1 MPLRP
6 DMEPFEYLGVFLR
19 KKWPILF
26 SIVLVMLGAA
36 VYCVAIPDQYKS
48 TTTILVIQPRVSE
61 KYISPLTNYRIQD
74 RIPAIEQQVLSRT
87 RLVAVMDEL
96 GLYMGERKKIPE
108 ETLVEMMQKR
118 IEIKVIR
125 DKDAFSLSFE
135 HESPKIAMLTA
146 SKLASLFI
154 DENIMIR
161 EQQAVST
168 SEFLETQLK
177 ETKSKLEV
185 QEEKVKRYK
194 LLYMGELPQE
204 MQANLNAMTRMQDQ
218 LRTNA
223 DAISRLEDR
232 KMFLESKVSDLQKE
246 IGTIEGQSIN
256 PEDPLHKLLAEVAV
270 RQKKIR
276 ELTLKYTSKYPTV
289 VQLQR
294 EVEDLKKKIESIR
307 RSSPL
312 QKGALEEDL
321 ASGEPEMRS
330 AIRER
335 EELGRLQ
342 EQVANLNLEVS
353 SLKKENE
360 EARKTID
367 KVQGKVS
374 RFPQREQEIIS
385 LTRDYD
391 NLKRAYDELMEKKL
405 GAKVSQKLEEG
416 QKGETF
422 QVLDP
427 PNLPIR
433 PSKPNRLKILGIS
446 FLAAIALGFG
456 GAIGWEILDPTLHGP
471 KDFKYF
477 FDLPILAS
485 LPAIQEGGGTR
496 LKRIFRTTLLIG
508 ICSVLSAVVVIL
520 LIYREHIQAIL
531 DIGGRIG

>member
-6 DMEPFEYLGVFLR
+6 DMEPLEYLEVFLR
-19 KKWPILF
+19 KKWLILF
-26 SIVLVMLGAA
+26 SIVLVMLAAA

-48 TTTILVIQPRVSE
+48 TTTILVIPPRVSE
-61 KYISPLTNYRIQD
+61 KYITAMTNYRIQD
-74 RIPAIEQQVLSRT
+74 RVPAIEQQVLSRT
-87 RLVAVMDEL
+87 RLVAVMDEI
-96 GLYMGERKKIPE
+96 GLFREERKNIPV
-108 ETLVEMMQKR
+108 ETVVEMMQNR
-118 IEIKVIR
+118 IDIKVIR

-135 HESPKIAMLTA
+135 HESPKVAMLTA
-146 SKLASLFI
+146 SRLASLFI
-154 DENIMIR
+154 EENVQIR

-177 ETKSKLEV
+177 ETKERLEV

-246 IGTIEGQSIN
+246 IGVIEGQTIN
-256 PEDPLHKLLAEVAV
+256 PEDPTQRLSGEIAI

-294 EVEDLKKKIESIR
+294 EVDELKKKIEHIR
-307 RSSPL
+307 KSGQLP
-312 QKGALEEDL
+312 KGSHEEDL
-321 ASGEPEMRS
+321 ASPEIETRS
-330 AIRER
+330 AVRER

-342 EQVANLNLEVS
+342 EQVANLNLEIS
-353 SLKKENE
+353 SLKKESM
-360 EARKTID
+360 EARRTID
-367 KVQGKVS
+367 RVQGKVS
-374 RFPQREQEIIS
+374 RFPQREQEMIA

-391 NLKRAYDELMEKKL
+391 NLKKAYDELMEKKL
-405 GAKVSQKLEEG
+405 GARVSQKLEEG

-422 QVLDP
+422 QVIDP
-427 PNLPIR
+427 PSLPMV
-433 PSKPNRLKILGIS
+433 PSKPKRLRIIGLA

-456 GAIGWEILDPTLHGP
+456 GAIGWEMLDPTLQGP
-471 KDFKYF
+471 KDFKHF
-477 FDLPILAS
+477 FELPILAT
-485 LPAIQEGGGTR
+485 LPAIQGGGGIR
-496 LKRIFRTTLLIG
+496 VKGILRTALLIG
-508 ICSVLSAVVVIL
+508 VYSVLSAFVVIL
-520 LIYREHIQAIL
+520 LLFRENIQVMLNIA
-531 DIGGRIG
+531 GRIG

>member
-1 MPLRP
+1 
-6 DMEPFEYLGVFLR
+6 MEPLEYLDIFLR
-19 KKWPILF
+19 KKWLVLF

-48 TTTILVIQPRVSE
+48 TTTILVIPPRVSE
-61 KYISPLTNYRIQD
+61 KYITPMTNYRIQD
-74 RIPAIEQQVLSRT
+74 RVPAIEQQVLSRT

-96 GLYMGERKKIPE
+96 GLYREERKKIPV
-108 ETLVEMMQKR
+108 ETLVEMMQRR
-118 IEIKVIR
+118 IDIKVIR

-135 HESPKIAMLTA
+135 HESPKIAMLTT

-154 DENIMIR
+154 DENIQIR

-177 ETKSKLEV
+177 ETKAKLEV

-246 IGTIEGQSIN
+246 IASIEGQAVN
-256 PEDPLHKLLAEVAV
+256 PEDPAQRLSAEIAV

-294 EVEDLKKKIESIR
+294 EVDELKKKIETVRKSG
-307 RSSPL
+307 SLP
-312 QKGALEEDL
+312 KGALEDL
-321 ASGEPEMRS
+321 PPPEIETRS
-330 AIRER
+330 AVHER
-335 EELGRLQ
+335 EEMGRLQ
-342 EQVANLNLEVS
+342 EQVANLNLEIS
-353 SLKKENE
+353 SLKKENQ
-360 EARKTID
+360 EARRTID
-367 KVQGKVS
+367 RVQGKVS
-374 RFPQREQEIIS
+374 RFPQREQEMIA

-391 NLKRAYDELMEKKL
+391 NLKKAYDELMEKKL
-405 GAKVSQKLEEG
+405 GARVSQKLEEG

-427 PNLPIR
+427 PNLPIL
-433 PSKPNRLKILGIS
+433 PSKPNRMRILGLS
-446 FLAAIALGFG
+446 VLAAIALGFG

-471 KDFKYF
+471 KDFKHF
-477 FDLPILAS
+477 FEMPILAS
-485 LPAIQEGGGTR
+485 LPAIQGDGGSRVKGV
-496 LKRIFRTTLLIG
+496 LRTTLLIG
-508 ICSVLSAVVVIL
+508 VCSVLSAAVVIL
-520 LIYREHIQAIL
+520 LMFRENIQVL
-531 DIGGRIG
+531 LNIGGRIG